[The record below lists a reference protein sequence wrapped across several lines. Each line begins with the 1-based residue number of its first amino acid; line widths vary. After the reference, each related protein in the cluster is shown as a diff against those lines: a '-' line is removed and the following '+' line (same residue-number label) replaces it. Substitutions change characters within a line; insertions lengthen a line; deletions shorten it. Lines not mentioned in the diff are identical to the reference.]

1 MKEILII
8 IVNDKKFADVQ
19 VKYVLE
25 QEVLVNMFDG
35 ERNDVLKDLLLL

>member
-35 ERNDVLKDLLLL
+35 ERNDVLNDLLLH